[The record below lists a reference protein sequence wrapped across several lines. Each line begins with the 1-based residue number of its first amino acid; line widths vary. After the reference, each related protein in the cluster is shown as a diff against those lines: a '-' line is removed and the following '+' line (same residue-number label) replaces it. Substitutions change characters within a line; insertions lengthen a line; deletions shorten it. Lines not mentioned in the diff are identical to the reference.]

1 MEINAVSL
9 GNINNGVS
17 VAYNT
22 AFWEAATVYGD
33 YTYSAPSSGP
43 EEIYP
48 RLDLIAGLREWV
60 GERVIESLSLST
72 FTIRNRTF
80 EKTIA
85 IDREAIEDDKYGL
98 LTPAAQQLGQNA
110 AHLPDLLTTGLLL
123 AGHTAPTYDGQNFFD
138 VAHPTFDINGNP
150 TTVANYQTASG
161 SDSNGSPWFLM
172 DTTKILMPLIY
183 QTRRPFRI
191 TPMVAL
197 DNEYVFR
204 HKRFVWGTDGRAN
217 AGYGLW
223 HLAAMSTA
231 PLTPEYLMAL
241 RANMAAIARPDGTP
255 MGVVP
260 NLLVHGPANA
270 AAAIRAIEGE
280 FEIATGASPTVAY
293 LPNPARGIVR
303 RLENPWIR

>member
-123 AGHTAPTYDGQNFFD
+123 AGHTAPTYDGQ
-138 VAHPTFDINGNP
+138 TLRRR
-150 TTVANYQTASG
+150 ASHLQHQWQPDDG
-161 SDSNGSPWFLM
+161 GELSDSQRQRQQRQ
-172 DTTKILMPLIY
+172 PLVPDGY
-183 QTRRPFRI
+183 DENPDAADL
-191 TPMVAL
+191 PDASAVPEHA
-197 DNEYVFR
+197 
-204 HKRFVWGTDGRAN
+204 DGRA
-217 AGYGLW
+217 
-223 HLAAMSTA
+223 
-231 PLTPEYLMAL
+231 
-241 RANMAAIARPDGTP
+241 R
-255 MGVVP
+255 
-260 NLLVHGPANA
+260 
-270 AAAIRAIEGE
+270 
-280 FEIATGASPTVAY
+280 
-293 LPNPARGIVR
+293 
-303 RLENPWIR
+303 